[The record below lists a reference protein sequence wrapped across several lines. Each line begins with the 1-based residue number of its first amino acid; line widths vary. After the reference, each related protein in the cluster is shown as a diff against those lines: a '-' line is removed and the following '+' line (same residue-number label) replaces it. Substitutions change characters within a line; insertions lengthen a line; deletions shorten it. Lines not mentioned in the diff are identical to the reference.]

1 MGERNGRVGN
11 DPMDFHGRVAP
22 RKMFVLPLAAPCDVL
37 HGIVKPTGPFAS
49 GDGAAP
55 LEERPEADPVLDL

>member
-1 MGERNGRVGN
+1 
-11 DPMDFHGRVAP
+11 MDFHGRVAP
-22 RKMFVLPLAAPCDVL
+22 RKMFVLPLAAPCGVL